1 MMGPPYT
8 IPCSLPAILELMSGK
23 ELANRGDD
31 PYPNDIK
38 AEAVA
43 LVYESGNFSEAAK
56 EMKERY
62 PERAPSRQLITRWF
76 SQVDAEAFASLG
88 VERKEAFQV
97 GIMEVASKAIEKM
110 FDALDD
116 VKPGQLPIA
125 AGIAMDKGL
134 RLLEAE
140 RGGTFNANA
149 KNIQIN
155 FVTQSDPRL
164 EDPDTVDGEIV
175 KDGDG
180 PSS

>member
-1 MMGPPYT
+1 
-8 IPCSLPAILELMSGK
+8 MSDK
-23 ELANRGDD
+23 ELVNRGDD

-43 LVYESGNFSEAAK
+43 LVYESGNFSEAAR

-76 SQVDAEAFASLG
+76 SQVDAEAFAALG
-88 VERKEAFQV
+88 AERKEAFQV

-116 VKPGQLPIA
+116 MTPGQLPIA

-134 RLLEAE
+134 RLLEGKSS
-140 RGGTFNANA
+140 GGKQVNVQFNFFKA
-149 KNIQIN
+149 
-155 FVTQSDPRL
+155 D
-164 EDPDTVDGEIV
+164 D
-175 KDGDG
+175 
-180 PSS
+180 

>member
-1 MMGPPYT
+1 MEDCRRNPACYT
-8 IPCSLPAILELMSGK
+8 EAMK
-23 ELANRGDD
+23 ELANRETD

-38 AEAVA
+38 AQAVA
-43 LVYESGNFSEAAK
+43 LVYESGNFSEAAR

-76 SQVDAEAFASLG
+76 SQVDAEAFAALG
-88 VERKEAFQV
+88 VERKAAFQV

-116 VKPGQLPIA
+116 MTPGQLPIA

-140 RGGTFNANA
+140 RGGSFNANA
-149 KNIQIN
+149 QNIQIN
-155 FVTQSDPRL
+155 FVAQARPQ
-164 EDPDTVDGEIV
+164 EDPDTVEGEIV
-175 KDGDG
+175 ADGEVVED
-180 PSS
+180 

>member
-1 MMGPPYT
+1 
-8 IPCSLPAILELMSGK
+8 MSDK
-23 ELANRGDD
+23 ELVNRGDD

-43 LVYESGNFSEAAK
+43 LVYESGNFSETAK

-76 SQVDAEAFASLG
+76 SQVDTEAFAALG
-88 VERKEAFQV
+88 MERKEAFQV

-116 VKPGQLPIA
+116 MTPGQLPIA

-134 RLLEAE
+134 RLLEGKPS
-140 RGGTFNANA
+140 GGKQVNVQFNFFTA
-149 KNIQIN
+149 
-155 FVTQSDPRL
+155 D
-164 EDPDTVDGEIV
+164 D
-175 KDGDG
+175 
-180 PSS
+180 

>member
-1 MMGPPYT
+1 
-8 IPCSLPAILELMSGK
+8 MSDK
-23 ELANRGDD
+23 ERALANRGDD

-43 LVYESGNFSEAAK
+43 LVYESGNFSEAARTMEK
-56 EMKERY
+56 RY

-76 SQVDAEAFASLG
+76 SQVDEEGFAALSM
-88 VERKEAFQV
+88 ERKAAFQV

-116 VKPGQLPIA
+116 MQPGQLPIA
-125 AGIAMDKGL
+125 AGIAKDKGL

-140 RGGTFNANA
+140 RGPLAGSAQ
-149 KNIQIN
+149 NIQIN
-155 FVTQSDPRL
+155 FVVQEDPRK
-164 EDPDTVDGEIV
+164 EHPDAVEGEIV
-175 KDGDG
+175 KDG

>member
-1 MMGPPYT
+1 
-8 IPCSLPAILELMSGK
+8 MSDK
-23 ELANRGDD
+23 ERALVNRGDD

-43 LVYESGNFSEAAK
+43 LVYESGNFSEAARTMEK
-56 EMKERY
+56 RY

-76 SQVDAEAFASLG
+76 SQVDEEGFAALSM
-88 VERKEAFQV
+88 ERKAAFQV

-116 VKPGQLPIA
+116 MQPGQLPIA

-140 RGGTFNANA
+140 RGGSLNANTQ
-149 KNIQIN
+149 NIQIN
-155 FVTQSDPRL
+155 FVSQVDPRK
-164 EDPDTVDGEIV
+164 EQPDAIEGEIV